1 MKKRGL
7 IGILILVF
15 AISLSFVNAQ
25 DVNNEDPQDPNE
37 DINDESFKEESQNID
52 FNAELRS
59 PGITPDSTFYFVEDS
74 ILTRFRTD
82 LENTEKKAS
91 EIRAMIRDGKIK
103 KNLLII

>member
-7 IGILILVF
+7 VGILILVF

-25 DVNNEDPQDPNE
+25 DVNNEDPQDTNEIEGDQNIEEVNDQEENAQDVDDETESPDE

-52 FNAELRS
+52 FNTELRS

-74 ILTRFRTD
+74 I
-82 LENTEKKAS
+82 
-91 EIRAMIRDGKIK
+91 
-103 KNLLII
+103 